1 MSKVLVTSGNIGSAT
16 ATILAKQGH
25 SVSLLVRKPE
35 ENTEL
40 KKLGISFTV
49 ADAAKPET
57 LAKAFE
63 GVDAFFFVSPLVENM
78 VELAAN
84 LINAAKK
91 AGVKHIVRS
100 SANGATPDAPIA
112 MGKLHGQ
119 VEVLIKNSGI
129 PYTIIQPAGFFQN
142 FFGSVATI
150 KSQSAFYGSA
160 GEGKNALV
168 DVRDI
173 ASVAATV
180 INEGAKHAGKTY
192 VVTGPEA
199 LSGSNSAKTLSEKL
213 GATIKYVDLPAE
225 DLGKAYKS
233 YGMNDFTVNA
243 LLELDNI
250 TKLGYVAN
258 VSADVKAVTGK
269 EPITFAQFVADNLA
283 AFK

>member
-1 MSKVLVTSGNIGSAT
+1 MSKVLVSSGNIGSAT
-16 ATILAKQGH
+16 AAILAKQGLD
-25 SVSLLVRKPE
+25 VSLLVRKSESNPE
-35 ENTEL
+35 LE
-40 KKLGISFTV
+40 KLGISFMV

-63 GVDAFFFVSPLVENM
+63 GIDAFFFVSPLIENM

-84 LINAAKK
+84 LISAAKV

-100 SANGATPDAPIA
+100 SANGANPNAPIA

-119 VEVLIKNSGI
+119 VEQLIKNSGI
-129 PYTIIQPAGFFQN
+129 AYTIVQPSTFFQN
-142 FFGSVATI
+142 ILGSIPTI
-150 KSQSAFYGSA
+150 KSQQAFYGSS
-160 GEGKNALV
+160 GEGKNGLV

-173 ASVAATV
+173 AAVAATA
-180 INEGAKHAGKTY
+180 IAEGAVHEGKTY
-192 VVTGPEA
+192 IVTGPDA
-199 LSGSNSAKTLSEKL
+199 ISNYDVAKILSEQL
-213 GATIKYVDLPAE
+213 GTEIKYVDLPAE

-233 YGMNDFTVNA
+233 YGMGYWIINA

-258 VSADVKAVTGK
+258 LSDDVKTVTGK
-269 EPITFAQFVADNLA
+269 APISFAEFIRDNLA